1 MILSLIG
8 YRGSGKST
16 VAAIL
21 AQRLGWAW
29 VDSDRE
35 IVRRTGKPIREIF
48 ATDGEAAFRALERQ
62 VLSELLSRDDLV
74 LATGGGAILNEDTRN
89 QMKSAG
95 PTVWLTAS
103 IDTLTGRLAGD
114 SNTTDDRPNLTDVGG
129 RAEIESMLNE
139 RNPIYEECA
148 DITLPTDDTD
158 PETLAGQIIA
168 AISRRDA
175 KGESS

>member
-35 IVRRTGKPIREIF
+35 IVRRTGRQIREIF
-48 ATDGEAAFRALERQ
+48 GTDGEPAFRELERQ
-62 VLSELLSRDDLV
+62 VLSELLSRSEFV
-74 LATGGGAILNEDTRN
+74 VATGGGAILNEDTRA
-89 QMKSAG
+89 QMKTAG
-95 PTVWLTAS
+95 PVVWLTAS
-103 IDTLTGRLAGD
+103 IDTLTARLASD
-114 SNTTDDRPNLTDVGG
+114 VNTADDRPNLTDVGG
-129 RAEIESMLNE
+129 RSEIESMLAQ
-139 RNPIYEECA
+139 RNPIYAECA

-158 PETLAGQIIA
+158 PETLAGQIISA
-168 AISRRDA
+168 MPRWDA
-175 KGESS
+175 KGEPA